1 MQIVCAC
8 YQAVA
13 RTKDINSPAHL
24 KFIPSFQI
32 QESIKD
38 WSQFD
43 AEMGVG
49 VENWELP
56 RTFWEFL
63 LSLTLAMQWLSK
75 QISLFHLET

>member
-1 MQIVCAC
+1 MQIVYEC

-24 KFIPSFQI
+24 KYIPSFQI
-32 QESIKD
+32 QEIIKD
-38 WSQFD
+38 CSQFD
-43 AEMGVG
+43 AKMGVG